1 MDSNLSSKVVDKYVC
16 KYCDYN
22 TSRYTDYV
30 KHLTTD
36 KHKKRETDSEMVV
49 NDSNL
54 SSKVAHY
61 ECKCGKK
68 YKYDSGYYRHKKK
81 CTVINT
87 ILHSSYTDADSDTDS
102 DKNTNNSN
110 EIFEL
115 KEFMKYLM
123 KENSELK
130 NMMIEQQNIVLEIAK
145 NGTTNTNNSH
155 NNTNS
160 HNKAFNL
167 QFFLNE
173 TCKDAMNISEFVES
187 IQFQL
192 SDLERVGEIGYVEGI
207 SNIIVN
213 NLNKLD
219 ITKRPV
225 HCTDK
230 KRETMYI
237 KDENI
242 WEKDEQ
248 QKKLRKFIKKV
259 ADKNA
264 RLLPKFTEKY
274 PDYKNYYS
282 TDSDKY
288 SKIIV
293 ESMGGSGNND
303 LEKEDKI
310 IRNIA
315 KNVVVEKD
323 SG

>member
-1 MDSNLSSKVVDKYVC
+1 MDSKLSSKVVDKYVC
-16 KYCDYN
+16 LCCDYY
-22 TSRYTDYV
+22 TSRNSDYI
-30 KHLTTD
+30 KHLSTD
-36 KHKKRETDSEMVV
+36 KHKKRVNDSEMVV

-61 ECKCGKK
+61 ECKCGKI

-81 CTVINT
+81 CSLVNTVI
-87 ILHSSYTDADSDTDS
+87 HSSDTDTDS
-102 DKNTNNSN
+102 DSDSESAKKLHQKLQ
-110 EIFEL
+110 IYDL
-115 KEFMKYLM
+115 VKYLM

-130 NMMIEQQNIVLEIAK
+130 NMMLEQQNLVLEMAK
-145 NGTTNTNNSH
+145 NGTTNTNNS
-155 NNTNS
+155 NNTTNTNS

-207 SNIIVN
+207 SNIIVK

-242 WEKDEQ
+242 WEKDEE
-248 QKKLRKFIKKV
+248 QKKLRKLIKKV

-282 TDSDKY
+282 KDSDKY

-310 IRNIA
+310 IHNIA

-323 SG
+323 

>member
-1 MDSNLSSKVVDKYVC
+1 MATEKTKKNEIIYNCIFCDFNTCKKTDFTRHNTTQKHISNIKATECNKKNENSPKYLC
-16 KYCDYN
+16 EICEK
-22 TSRYTDYV
+22 SYTNRTG
-30 KHLTTD
+30 LW
-36 KHKKRETDSEMVV
+36 
-49 NDSNL
+49 
-54 SSKVAHY
+54 
-61 ECKCGKK
+61 
-68 YKYDSGYYRHKKK
+68 RHKKTCK
-81 CTVINT
+81 I
-87 ILHSSYTDADSDTDS
+87 ADNSDTEGENVVIS
-102 DKNTNNSN
+102 NTHTYNELN
-110 EIFEL
+110 EI
-115 KEFMKYLM
+115 KEIMKYLM
-123 KENSELK
+123 KDNSEMK
-130 NMMIEQQNIVLEIAK
+130 NIILEVVK
-145 NGTTNTNNSH
+145 NGINNTNNNHS
-155 NNTNS
+155 NNTTNTNS

-192 SDLERVGEIGYVEGI
+192 SDLERLGEIGYVEGI
-207 SNIIVN
+207 SNIIVK

-230 KRETMYI
+230 KRETMYV
-237 KDENI
+237 KDENK
-242 WEKDEQ
+242 WEKDEE
-248 QKKLRKFIKKV
+248 QKKLRKMIKKV

-264 RLLPKFTEKY
+264 RLLSKFTEKY

-315 KNVVVEKD
+315 KNVVVEKE
-323 SG
+323 

>member
-1 MDSNLSSKVVDKYVC
+1 METFGDKIMPKICSRFSC
-16 KYCDYN
+16 KKCDYF
-22 TSRYTDYV
+22 TSKKSSFDNHLLSA
-30 KHLTTD
+30 KHQKSINGDALVTIND
-36 KHKKRETDSEMVV
+36 ENMPKICQSKYMCNNCNKKYDSRNGLWKHKKTCNNYDNSDSEGE
-49 NDSNL
+49 
-54 SSKVAHY
+54 K
-61 ECKCGKK
+61 
-68 YKYDSGYYRHKKK
+68 
-81 CTVINT
+81 T
-87 ILHSSYTDADSDTDS
+87 IIS
-102 DKNTNNSN
+102 NTNNYN
-110 EIFEL
+110 ELSEI
-115 KEFMKYLM
+115 KEIMKYLM
-123 KENSELK
+123 KDNSEMK
-130 NMMIEQQNIVLEIAK
+130 NIILEVVK
-145 NGTTNTNNSH
+145 NGITTTTNTNNSH

-192 SDLERVGEIGYVEGI
+192 SDLEKVGEIGYVEGI
-207 SNIIVN
+207 SNIIVK

-242 WEKDEQ
+242 WEKDEE
-248 QKKLRKFIKKV
+248 QKKLRKLIKKV

-282 TDSDKY
+282 KDSDKY

-310 IRNIA
+310 IHNIA

-323 SG
+323 

>member
-1 MDSNLSSKVVDKYVC
+1 MATEKTKKNEIIYNCIFCHFNTC
-16 KYCDYN
+16 KKTDFTRHN
-22 TSRYTDYV
+22 TTQ
-30 KHLTTD
+30 
-36 KHKKRETDSEMVV
+36 KHK
-49 NDSNL
+49 SNI
-54 SSKVAHY
+54 KAT
-61 ECKCGKK
+61 ECNKK
-68 YKYDSGYYRHKKK
+68 NENSPKYLCEICEKSYTNRTGLWRHKKTCK
-81 CTVINT
+81 I
-87 ILHSSYTDADSDTDS
+87 ADISDTEGENVVIS
-102 DKNTNNSN
+102 NTHTYNELN
-110 EIFEL
+110 EI
-115 KEFMKYLM
+115 KEIMKYLM
-123 KENSELK
+123 KDNSEMK
-130 NMMIEQQNIVLEIAK
+130 NIILEVVK
-145 NGTTNTNNSH
+145 NGINNTNNNHS
-155 NNTNS
+155 NNTTNTNS

-192 SDLERVGEIGYVEGI
+192 SDLERLGEIGYVEGI
-207 SNIIVN
+207 SNIIVK

-230 KRETMYI
+230 KRETMYV
-237 KDENI
+237 KDENK
-242 WEKDEQ
+242 WEKDEE
-248 QKKLRKFIKKV
+248 QKKLRKMIKKV

-264 RLLPKFTEKY
+264 RLLSKFTEKY

-315 KNVVVEKD
+315 KNVVVEKE
-323 SG
+323 

>member
-1 MDSNLSSKVVDKYVC
+1 MDVFGYDITSKNVH
-16 KYCDYN
+16 KYCCDICDFKCCKLGDYKRHTL
-22 TSRYTDYV
+22 TS
-30 KHLTTD
+30 KHTKLTIANELGDTKSIKHQYICNNCNKHYD
-36 KHKKRETDSEMVV
+36 SRNGLWKHKKT
-49 NDSNL
+49 
-54 SSKVAHY
+54 
-61 ECKCGKK
+61 CK
-68 YKYDSGYYRHKKK
+68 
-81 CTVINT
+81 N
-87 ILHSSYTDADSDTDS
+87 ADISDTEGENVVIS
-102 DKNTNNSN
+102 NTHNSN

-192 SDLERVGEIGYVEGI
+192 SDLERLGEIGYVEGI
-207 SNIIVN
+207 SNIIVK

-230 KRETMYI
+230 KRETMYV
-237 KDENI
+237 KDENK
-242 WEKDEQ
+242 WEKDEE
-248 QKKLRKFIKKV
+248 QKKLRKMIKKV

-264 RLLPKFTEKY
+264 RLLSKFTEKY

-315 KNVVVEKD
+315 KNVVVEKE
-323 SG
+323 

>member
-1 MDSNLSSKVVDKYVC
+1 MDSKLSSKCVDTYVC
-16 KYCDYN
+16 KCCHYN
-22 TSRYTDYV
+22 TCRYTDYV

-36 KHKKRETDSEMVV
+36 KHQKRETDSEMVV

-61 ECKCGKK
+61 ECKCGKI

-145 NGTTNTNNSH
+145 NGTTNNSH

-207 SNIIVN
+207 SNIIVK

-237 KDENI
+237 KDENK
-242 WEKDEQ
+242 WEKDEE
-248 QKKLRKFIKKV
+248 QKKLRKMIKKV

-315 KNVVVEKD
+315 KNVTVEKD
-323 SG
+323 

>member
-1 MDSNLSSKVVDKYVC
+1 MATEKTKKNEIIYNCIFCDFNTC
-16 KYCDYN
+16 KKTDFTRHN
-22 TSRYTDYV
+22 TTQ
-30 KHLTTD
+30 
-36 KHKKRETDSEMVV
+36 KHK
-49 NDSNL
+49 SNI
-54 SSKVAHY
+54 KAT
-61 ECKCGKK
+61 ECNKK
-68 YKYDSGYYRHKKK
+68 NENSPKYLCEICEKSYTNRTGLWRHKKTCK
-81 CTVINT
+81 I
-87 ILHSSYTDADSDTDS
+87 ADNSDTEGENVVIS
-102 DKNTNNSN
+102 NTHTYNELN
-110 EIFEL
+110 EI
-115 KEFMKYLM
+115 KEIMKYLM
-123 KENSELK
+123 KDNSEMK
-130 NMMIEQQNIVLEIAK
+130 NIILEVVK
-145 NGTTNTNNSH
+145 NGINNTNNNHS
-155 NNTNS
+155 NNTTNTNS

-192 SDLERVGEIGYVEGI
+192 SDLERLGEIGYVEGI
-207 SNIIVN
+207 SNIIVK

-237 KDENI
+237 KDENK
-242 WEKDEQ
+242 WEKDEE
-248 QKKLRKFIKKV
+248 QKKLRKMIKKV

-264 RLLPKFTEKY
+264 RLLSKFTEKY

-315 KNVVVEKD
+315 KNVVVEKE
-323 SG
+323 

>member
-1 MDSNLSSKVVDKYVC
+1 
-16 KYCDYN
+16 
-22 TSRYTDYV
+22 
-30 KHLTTD
+30 
-36 KHKKRETDSEMVV
+36 
-49 NDSNL
+49 
-54 SSKVAHY
+54 
-61 ECKCGKK
+61 
-68 YKYDSGYYRHKKK
+68 
-81 CTVINT
+81 
-87 ILHSSYTDADSDTDS
+87 
-102 DKNTNNSN
+102 
-110 EIFEL
+110 
-115 KEFMKYLM
+115 M

-145 NGTTNTNNSH
+145 NGTINTNNSH

-207 SNIIVN
+207 SNIIVK

-237 KDENI
+237 KDENK
-242 WEKDEQ
+242 WEKDEE
-248 QKKLRKFIKKV
+248 QKKLRKMIKKV

-264 RLLPKFTEKY
+264 RLLSKFTEKY

-315 KNVVVEKD
+315 KNVVVEKE
-323 SG
+323 